1 MKVQSNIEQQLNS
14 NDSRKKMVY
23 VLSTKN
29 VPLMLVHGVI
39 VRILLRDKKA
49 KVLKQRHLQSNY

>member
-29 VPLMLVHGVI
+29 VPLMPCTWCH
-39 VRILLRDKKA
+39 RKN
-49 KVLKQRHLQSNY
+49 SSS